1 MSEQEVTAAQ
11 ICAYW
16 NALVLDRDVREM
28 PLEADLITTIQH
40 LHSLNIQVPAS
51 ARHRV
56 RDRIEATIEQPPYGG
71 ALMSPAGLAAFGPTG
86 RREPLHEAPGASPV
100 AFRGRHRVPGAAFAA
115 MALLILVLAA
125 ASLPFITSRL
135 NGSADTPVILSA
147 VAPPQQAAAPA
158 VRAITGGDDP
168 LETPAGIAVGPDG
181 AIYVI
186 DVPRDQI
193 RVFNPDGSPRAAWG
207 KSGNGPGEFGF
218 SFDFPWGD
226 LAFAPDG
233 NLYVLD
239 PNLARIQA
247 FAPDGTFLFGFGE
260 SGSGDGQILYPMGI
274 GVGPNGHVYV
284 ADWQNH
290 RVQVFD
296 GSGAFV
302 AAWDGTKGGGAPLAG
317 PTDVAVD
324 AQGTAWVSD
333 EILQRIFG
341 FAPDGTVVASLA
353 AIGDGP
359 GEVRGP
365 RGVAVDADGNIYV
378 TDYGNDRVEKFAPDG
393 NVLGIVGSSGEE
405 PGQMSDPTFLALG
418 PDNTVYVSEEGTNR
432 IQAFP
437 ADALVPPN
445 ILTP

>member
-1 MSEQEVTAAQ
+1 MPEQEVTAAQ

-16 NALVLDRDVREM
+16 NALVLDHDVREM
-28 PLEADLITTIQH
+28 PLEADLAATIQR
-40 LHSLNIQVPAS
+40 LHALNIEAPAS

-56 RDRIEATIEQPPYGG
+56 RDRIEATIEQPYGG
-71 ALMSPAGLAAFGPTG
+71 ARMSPAGLAAFGPSG
-86 RREPLHEAPGASPV
+86 RREPAQEAPGASP
-100 AFRGRHRVPGAAFAA
+100 AGFGWRRVPGAAFVAVTV
-115 MALLILVLAA
+115 LILVLAA

-135 NGSADTPVILSA
+135 SGSADEPVLLSA
-147 VAPPQQAAAPA
+147 VAPPQQDAAPVA
-158 VRAITGGDDP
+158 REITGGDDP
-168 LETPAGIAVGPDG
+168 LETPAGIAVGADG

-193 RVFNPDGSPRAAWG
+193 RVFNADGSSRAAWG
-207 KSGNGPGEFGF
+207 KSGDGPGEFGF

-247 FAPDGTFLFGFGE
+247 FTPDGTFLFGFGE
-260 SGSGDGQILYPMGI
+260 RGSGDGQILYPMGI
-274 GVGPNGHVYV
+274 GVGPNGQVYV

-302 AAWDGTKGGGAPLAG
+302 AVWDGTKGGGAPLAG

-333 EILQRIFG
+333 DIMQRIFG

-365 RGVAVDADGNIYV
+365 RSVAMDADGNIYV

-418 PDNTVYVSEEGTNR
+418 PDNMVYVTEEGTNR

-437 ADALVPPN
+437 ADALIPPN